1 MFHLLGFLFI
11 IFIAVLV
18 IGLSIVGS
26 ILRVVFGFGRR
37 RSRPNDAHRSYRN
50 MNQTEGAKTQ
60 RDNKG
65 EEIINMTSGN
75 KHPKFFSKEDGE
87 YVDFEEINE

>member
-1 MFHLLGFLFI
+1 MFFQEPPKYI
-11 IFIAVLV
+11 SV
-18 IGLSIVGS
+18 ISKGLYY
-26 ILRVVFGFGRR
+26 
-37 RSRPNDAHRSYRN
+37 RP
-50 MNQTEGAKTQ
+50 Q